1 METLFL
7 LLFFVSFIALI
18 VGLVKPTVFS
28 RFIKGEKTRKNIAT
42 IFGIATVASF
52 VLLGVTADSSKNNQV
67 AQQPVMENIKEQN
80 STQLSNTSAEQPKQ
94 KEITYEILERWTIP
108 NGGEG
113 KKILIPKDYINDAD
127 MTALGNKLKQDTA
140 NDRNAFIQVYTN
152 RQAAVL
158 RDKVLAG
165 DATQAE
171 NDLYDQNYV
180 GQYNKNGNNGLHQFT
195 IFFDGVMGTNQK
207 TISY

>member
-1 METLFL
+1 MDNLFL

-28 RFIKGEKTRKNIAT
+28 RFIKGDITRKKIAA
-42 IFGIATVASF
+42 IFGIATIVSF
-52 VLLGVTADSSKNNQV
+52 VLFGITTDSSKNNQV
-67 AQQPVMENIKEQN
+67 AQQPAMENTNEQ
-80 STQLSNTSAEQPKQ
+80 TSAPKDSVPTEQPQQ

-113 KKILIPKDYINDAD
+113 KKILIPKDYLNEVD
-127 MTALGNKLKQDTA
+127 MTALGNKLKQDTSG
-140 NDRNAFIQVYTN
+140 DRNASIQVYTN
-152 RQAAVL
+152 KQAAIL
-158 RDKVLAG
+158 RDKVLA
-165 DATQAE
+165 DNATQTE

-180 GQYNKNGNNGLHQFT
+180 GQYNKNGNTGLHQFN